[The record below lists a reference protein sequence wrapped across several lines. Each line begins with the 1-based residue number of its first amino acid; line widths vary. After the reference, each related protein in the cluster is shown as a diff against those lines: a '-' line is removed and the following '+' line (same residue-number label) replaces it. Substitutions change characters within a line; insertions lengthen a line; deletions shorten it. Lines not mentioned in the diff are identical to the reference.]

1 MIRNRFSLRPSSRH
15 LFLGSAFTALSVSLA
30 APALAVPPSSSQID
44 ARGAQHIANKQS
56 KTDAAIEAS
65 ATNPV
70 IEAIIEPTQA
80 SITLSGNSASAT
92 ATANRQG
99 NTLASDSLHPPTV
112 SIDTHLATNGDRL
125 TAYAPAVIAA
135 QQTADDAPVRA
146 DADFTYIGM
155 IADDVVESS
164 LATID
169 NRQEALAASNDAA
182 STISLSGNNGGTG
195 AGIAS
200 RQSISAASDVSASM
214 AGVSRIVT
222 QEVVRSDVAMDGNL
236 QRAIATGNG
245 ATNALSTDVLSIEDA
260 ASYGTPSTV
269 RPYGGAEVNAAYAI
283 LSDQHSGGDVSA
295 TADGGFRS
303 VAADSVV
310 DSSVSADRNALAAA
324 AYGNEAGNSAALTA
338 NSIDTGYRAGASAN
352 VTNVQTA
359 DGAVAAETYGGTTIK
374 LLSDLLESSVSAAG
388 NRIQSIATANRADG
402 NLLAVRAT
410 SITAADGYQAGEE
423 DGPEYVGTARLT
435 PFGEM
440 TVTAPFS
447 VQNAQS
453 FNAPVSA
460 SMSESSTRVKAKA
473 EIVGSIVA
481 VQDNDARVAA
491 SGNSGTNGLLLD
503 ANSIATAAD
512 LNSSQTGHGDV
523 QATVGHGYDRAGVRI
538 AARGDVVDSSLSVAG
553 NDTQGTAI
561 ANDVVNSLGVVGNK
575 VANASGHTNA
585 VAGLPYDDLVA
596 SADYAL
602 ANFQGVGASNSHSE
616 GESESGGVPQISSRI
631 AGGITARGDS
641 VIRSSV
647 AIEGNSQT
655 ATALANLASNDL
667 SIEATSL
674 GGDMDTA
681 PGSALSS
688 TQVGVADLWATSDLK
703 IGATGHVVDGSIAV
717 SNNRNVAL
725 AHMNDAANQAN
736 IGAVQ
741 IGTLSGTDAE
751 LFTDPG
757 MPGLATGDQ
766 VLASSQFAN
775 GSVTATAL
783 TVAGNPDENA
793 VLSRSSYTITGNG
806 TMAEAVANQAI
817 SGLSISAAS
826 AGEASAGLV
835 NTQESHAG
843 VLAESVTQFG
853 FVGTAMSDAQVLV
866 DGNTTNALARGNAA
880 SNSLILA
887 GTPAIGWTPASASL
901 TGSGTAS
908 AAATLANGQ
917 MNTGDV
923 TAISENTDYEVALNC
938 IGVEGSE
945 LVLNGNSVSA
955 SAFGN
960 NATNGI
966 MLASLGRLPTATV
979 ASIQT
984 NSGQITAQ
992 ASGAT
997 FKAVPGT
1004 LTASRLNISGN
1015 NISASA
1021 VGNSAV
1027 TSIAS
1032 SR

>member
-92 ATANRQG
+92 ATANRQS

-125 TAYAPAVIAA
+125 TAYAPVVIAA

-200 RQSISAASDVSASM
+200 RQSISAGSDVSASM

-222 QEVVRSDVAMDGNL
+222 QEMVRSDVAMDGNL

-295 TADGGFRS
+295 TADGGFRT

-324 AYGNEAGNSAALTA
+324 AYGNESGNSAALTA
-338 NSIDTGYRAGASAN
+338 NSIDTGYRGGASAN

-374 LLSDLLESSVSAAG
+374 LLSDLLGSSVSAAG

-410 SITAADGYQAGEE
+410 SITAADGYQGGEE

-460 SMSESSTRVKAKA
+460 SMSESSTRVKARA
-473 EIVGSIVA
+473 AIVDSIVA

-523 QATVGHGYDRAGVRI
+523 RATVGHAYDRAGVRI
-538 AARGDVVDSSLSVAG
+538 DARDDVVDSSLTVAG

-561 ANDVVNSLGVVGNK
+561 ANDVVNSIGVVGNK
-575 VANASGHTNA
+575 VANASGHTDA

-602 ANFQGVGASNSHSE
+602 ANFQGVGAGNSHSE
-616 GESESGGVPQISSRI
+616 GEGGGVPQISSQV

-641 VIRSSV
+641 VIRSSI

-674 GGDMDTA
+674 GSDMDTA

-766 VLASSQFAN
+766 VLANSQFAN

-826 AGEASAGLV
+826 ASEASAGLV

-843 VLAESVTQFG
+843 VLAGSVTQFG
-853 FVGTAMSDAQVLV
+853 FVGTAMSDAQALV
-866 DGNTTNALARGNAA
+866 DGNTTSALARGNAA

-887 GTPAIGWTPASASL
+887 GTPAFGWTSASASL

-908 AAATLANGQ
+908 AAAALANGQ
-917 MNTGDV
+917 MNTGDI